1 MNETANSGPDDAT
14 AIAPETLYD
23 KRQSAIL
30 WDEYRRFHETAPI
43 GYFTLDVEGTILN
56 VNLSG
61 ARFLSS
67 TPQKLTGSKLSDFV
81 ADQAGFYRSLMAGV
95 LGGDQ
100 WQQSETEL
108 ERTDGS
114 RICVLVQ
121 ARQIV
126 NAGEVVVFVTDI
138 TERILAE
145 RALKENEQKYREV
158 ADRLAEGV
166 FEADANGKVTYA
178 NARVLESTGLNES
191 DLVGGLSVFD
201 VIAPESLPS
210 ARERM
215 ARVLRGEDVGAGEYS
230 LLRKDGS
237 IFPALV
243 HSLAVVREGK
253 VIGVRGILIDI
264 SERKRDETAVQD
276 SERKY
281 RELADLLGA
290 GIFEADT
297 RGQLTYANLKGL
309 ASFGLDENDVR
320 NGLRVFDVIAS
331 AELETARD
339 NFSKVL
345 RQEDLGPVEYTM
357 ARKDG
362 STFQGLTYASPI
374 VRDEEVVGVRGVVVD
389 ISDRKNVENALR
401 ESERKYRELTDQLDE
416 GVYELD
422 LDGMITYANRKGLAY
437 LGLCQEDIEKG
448 VNGFDLVVHEDPDL
462 VKSRFA
468 RLLNGEDIGAIEYVY
483 RRKDGTTFPALTHSS
498 AVVRDGIAQGMRGVI
513 IDISELKRAENA
525 LKDSEQKYREMT
537 DLLDE
542 GVYEMDLNGRFTYA
556 NRKGLVYLGV
566 EENDLA
572 NGLSAFDIVLPKDVE
587 RAKEVLE
594 AAIAARDTGA
604 VEFDIRKKDG
614 TTFPA
619 LTHASAIIRGGKV
632 VGIRGVVFDIS
643 DIKETERALRE
654 SEERFRTFV
663 KSLHEGIWVL
673 DKDDIT
679 TYVNPRMAEML
690 GYSEEEMIGKPVYS
704 FNDEE
709 WKKFTL
715 DSLERRKEGVSEQ
728 LEGEMVRKDGGRV
741 HALLEASP
749 ILDQDGRYVGSIA
762 GVQDITDRKMAEE
775 NLRQTLS
782 ELDRSNKELEQF
794 AYVTS
799 HDLRE
804 PLRMMTSFSQSLEK
818 RYKDKLDSTAN
829 EYIHFIVDGAA
840 RMQRLIDDI
849 LIYSRVTTRAMP
861 FVPVNMED
869 VLQDVLSNLKV
880 AAEDAKAQIV
890 HEPLPVIQADPSQMS
905 QVLQNLIGNALK
917 FSRDGVSPVVRITAR
932 QEQDEWVFSVSDN
945 GIGIDPEL
953 FGKLFNLFQRLH
965 PPDKYPGTGVGLAVT
980 KKIVERHGGR
990 IWIESEPGRGSS
1002 FLFSLPLKD

>member
-1 MNETANSGPDDAT
+1 MNDAADRGPDNPMT
-14 AIAPETLYD
+14 MGPEPLYD
-23 KRQSAIL
+23 KRRSAIL

-61 ARFLSS
+61 ARLLST
-67 TPQKLTGSKLSDFV
+67 TPQKLMGMKMSDFV
-81 ADQAGFYRSLMAGV
+81 ADKASFYGSLMAGL
-95 LGGDQ
+95 LGGYQ
-100 WQQSETEL
+100 WQQSEMEI

-121 ARQIV
+121 ARRIV
-126 NAGEVVVFVTDI
+126 NAGEIVVFVTDI

-145 RALKENEQKYREV
+145 RDLKESEQKYREV

-166 FEADANGKVTYA
+166 FEADRTGKVTYA
-178 NARVLESTGLNES
+178 NGKVLESTGLNES
-191 DLVGGLSVFD
+191 DLAGLNVFH
-201 VIAPESLPS
+201 VIAPESLS
-210 ARERM
+210 LARERM
-215 ARVLRGEDVGAGEYS
+215 ARVLRGQDVGAGEYT
-230 LLRKDGS
+230 LQKKDGS
-237 IFPALV
+237 TFPALV
-243 HSLAVVREGK
+243 HSLAVVREGE
-253 VIGVRGILIDI
+253 VVGVRGILVDI
-264 SERKRDETAVQD
+264 SERKRDETALQD
-276 SERKY
+276 SERRY

-297 RGQLTYANLKGL
+297 QGKLTYANVKGL

-320 NGLRVFDVIAS
+320 NGLRVFDVIVS
-331 AELETARD
+331 GELEAARE
-339 NFSKVL
+339 NFSRVL

-357 ARKDG
+357 KRTDG
-362 STFQGLTYASPI
+362 STFQGLTYVSAI
-374 VRDEEVVGVRGVVVD
+374 LRDEDVVGVRGVVVD
-389 ISDRKNVENALR
+389 ISDRKKVENALR

-422 LDGMITYANRKGLAY
+422 SDGIITYANRKGLAY
-437 LGLCQEDIEKG
+437 LGLSEEDIKKG
-448 VNGFDLVVHEDPDL
+448 VNGFDLIVHNDLDL
-462 VKSRFA
+462 VKSRFV
-468 RLLNGEDIGAIEYVY
+468 RLLNGEDIGAIEYIY

-498 AVVRDGIAQGMRGVI
+498 AVVRDGVAQGMRGVI
-513 IDISELKRAENA
+513 IDISDLKRAENA
-525 LKDSEQKYREMT
+525 LKESEQKYREMT

-556 NRKGLVYLGV
+556 NRKGLSYLGV
-566 EENDLA
+566 DEQDLS
-572 NGLSAFDIVLPKDVE
+572 NGLSVFDIVEPKDAQ
-587 RAKEVLE
+587 RAKERLE
-594 AAIAARDTGA
+594 AAIATGDTGA
-604 VEFDIRKKDG
+604 VEFDIVRKDG

-619 LTHASAIIRGGKV
+619 LTHGSAIVRDGDA
-632 VGIRGVVFDIS
+632 VGMRGVIFDIS
-643 DIKETERALRE
+643 DIKKTERALRE

-673 DKDDIT
+673 DKDDVT

-690 GYSEEEMIGKPVYS
+690 AYTEEEMIGKPVYS

-709 WKKFTL
+709 WQRFTI
-715 DSLERRKEGVSEQ
+715 DSMERRKKGVSEQ

-741 HALLEASP
+741 HALLETSP
-749 ILDQDGRYVGSIA
+749 ILDQDGNYVGSIA
-762 GVQDITDRKMAEE
+762 GVQDITDRKLAEE
-775 NLRQTLS
+775 NLRQTMN

-818 RYKDKLDSTAN
+818 RYKDRLDSTAN
-829 EYIHFIVDGAA
+829 DYIHFIVDGAA

-849 LIYSRVTTRAMP
+849 LIYSRVTTKAMP
-861 FVPVNMED
+861 FVAVDMEE

-880 AAEDAKAQIV
+880 AAEDAKAQIL
-890 HEPLPVIQADPSQMS
+890 HEPLPVIHADPSQMS

-932 QEQDEWVFSVSDN
+932 QKADEWIFSVSDN

-1002 FLFSLPLKD
+1002 FLFSLPLRD